1 MASEHRPLDFLE
13 LDANLPPQAVAARD
27 ATREWVNRVFMPN
40 VTDHWRKCEFPREY
54 FTALGELNA
63 FGTNIKSDGCPG
75 LDAFTYGVIMREL
88 ERGDT
93 GLRTCASVQG
103 SLAMTAVNEFGS
115 EEQKTR
121 LLPAMAAGTHLSCFG
136 LTEPGHG
143 SNPGG
148 MTTTA
153 RREGDEYVLSGEKK
167 WIGNATVADTAVI
180 WAKIDDAPDA
190 EPTSSRAI
198 RGFLVDTSLP
208 GYEAELI
215 EGRMSLRVG
224 LTAHISLKD
233 VRVPIDAILPKA
245 TGLRGPLTC
254 LDQARYGIC
263 WGVIGSAMACLEE
276 SLGYAEER
284 EIFDRPLASF
294 QLTQDKLAR
303 MLIDLT
309 RAQLVATRL
318 ASLKDAG
325 TLQPAQ
331 ISLGKVGN
339 VEAATEIARLSRE
352 LLGGIG
358 ICDDRAS
365 FRHLCNLESVATYEG
380 TRDIHHLV
388 LGHAMTG
395 HDAFR

>member
-1 MASEHRPLDFLE
+1 MAVEQNPLDFLD
-13 LDANLPPQAVAARD
+13 LDSGLPPEAVAARD
-27 ATREWVNRVFMPN
+27 ATREWVRSTFMPN
-40 VTDHWRKCEFPREY
+40 VTRHWRNCEFPREY
-54 FTALGELNA
+54 FAALGELNA
-63 FGTNIKSDGCPG
+63 FGTNIHGHDCPG

-103 SLAMTAVNEFGS
+103 SLAMTAVNDFGT
-115 EEQKTR
+115 EEQKAR
-121 LLPAMAAGTHLSCFG
+121 LLPDMAAGKHLSCFG

-153 RREGDEYVLSGEKK
+153 RRDGDTYVLSGEKK

-180 WAKIDDAPDA
+180 WAKIDDAPDT
-190 EPTSSRAI
+190 EPMSSKSI

-208 GYEAELI
+208 GYEASLI

-224 LTAHISLKD
+224 LTAHIKLSD
-233 VRVPIDAILPKA
+233 IRVPVDAMLPGA
-245 TGLRGPLTC
+245 IGLRGPLTC

-276 SLGYAEER
+276 SLGYAKER
-284 EIFDRPLASF
+284 EIFDRSLASF
-294 QLTQDKLAR
+294 QLTQDKLAK

-309 RAQLVATRL
+309 RMQLVASRL
-318 ASLKDAG
+318 SSLKDAG
-325 TLQPAQ
+325 TLHAAQ
-331 ISLGKVGN
+331 ISLGKVSN
-339 VEAATEIARLSRE
+339 VEAAMNIARLSRE